1 MENEKI
7 NAHALNEMFQNAH
20 IAMQSISNLSPEVKD
35 NDVKEELLTEYDQ
48 YEKFIGELSA
58 YMTQKGLKPE
68 DIGVMKKAMLW
79 GSIKMKTLT
88 GADKSKVADMMIK
101 GATMGITEL
110 TSLKNDG
117 NMDSKT
123 VEFLDKLLNIEESS
137 IQRLKAF
144 L

>member
-7 NAHALNEMFQNAH
+7 NSHALNEMFQNAH

-35 NDVKEELLTEYDQ
+35 NDVKEELLSEYEQ
-48 YEKFIGELSA
+48 YENFISQLSA
-58 YMTQKGLKPE
+58 FMTEIGLKPE

-79 GSIKMKTLT
+79 GAIKMKTLT
-88 GADKSKVADMMIK
+88 GADKSKVAEMMIK

-117 NMDSKT
+117 KLDEKT
-123 VEFLDKLLNIEESS
+123 VEFLDKLLKIEESS
-137 IQRLKAF
+137 IERLKTF

>member
-7 NAHALNEMFQNAH
+7 NSHALNEMFQNAH
-20 IAMQSISNLSPEVKD
+20 IAMQSISNLSPMVED
-35 NDVKEELLTEYDQ
+35 NDVKEELLSEYEQ
-48 YEKFIGELSA
+48 YENFISELSA
-58 YMTQKGLKPE
+58 FMTEIGLKPE

-79 GSIKMKTLT
+79 GAIKMKTLT
-88 GADKSKVADMMIK
+88 GADKSKVAEMMIK

-117 NMDSKT
+117 KMDSKT
-123 VEFLDKLLNIEESS
+123 VEFLDKLLSIEEGS

>member
-7 NAHALNEMFQNAH
+7 NSHALNEMFQNAH

-35 NDVKEELLTEYDQ
+35 NDVKEELLSEYEQ
-48 YEKFIGELSA
+48 YENFISELSK
-58 YMTQKGLKPE
+58 YMTEIGVKPE

-117 NMDSKT
+117 KMDSKT
-123 VEFLDKLLNIEESS
+123 VEFLDKLLSIEEGS

>member
-58 YMTQKGLKPE
+58 YMADKGLKPE

-117 NMDSKT
+117 NMSEET
-123 VEFLDKLLNIEESS
+123 SSLLDKLLEIEESS
-137 IQRLKAF
+137 IKRLKEF

>member
-7 NAHALNEMFQNAH
+7 NSHALNEMFQNAH
-20 IAMQSISNLSPEVKD
+20 IAMQSISNLSPKVED
-35 NDVKEELLTEYDQ
+35 NDVKEELLSEYEQ
-48 YEKFIGELSA
+48 YENFISELSA
-58 YMTQKGLKPE
+58 FMTEIGLKPE

-79 GSIKMKTLT
+79 GAIKMKTLT
-88 GADKSKVADMMIK
+88 GADKSKVAEMMIK

-117 NMDSKT
+117 KLDEKT
-123 VEFLDKLLNIEESS
+123 VEFLDKLLKIEESS
-137 IQRLKAF
+137 IERLKTF

>member
-1 MENEKI
+1 MNKKI
-7 NAHALNEMFQNAH
+7 NQHALNEIFQNAH
-20 IAMQSISNLSPEVKD
+20 IALQSISNLSPEIKD
-35 NDVKEELLTEYDQ
+35 SDIKDELLTEYEQ
-48 YEKFIGELSA
+48 YEGLISDLST
-58 YMTQKGLKPE
+58 YMEKNGFERE

-88 GADKSKVADMMIK
+88 GVDKSKVADMMIK

-117 NMDSKT
+117 KMDSKT
-123 VEFLDKLLNIEESS
+123 VEFLDKLLSIEEGS

>member
-58 YMTQKGLKPE
+58 YMADNGLKPE

-117 NMDSKT
+117 NMSEET
-123 VEFLDKLLNIEESS
+123 SSLLDKLLEIEESS
-137 IQRLKAF
+137 IKRLKEF